1 MGGKEMIDGH
11 SILTFLNAREEFWF
25 WGVHHIQV
33 NDKEKAL
40 SFYSMREGNSTK
52 FHISLG
58 EGGFKL
64 KLYKALNN
72 EKMKVY
78 KIFDKVMPG
87 DLSDVISH
95 WVYHE
100 IAA

>member
-1 MGGKEMIDGH
+1 MIDGH

-33 NDKEKAL
+33 DDQSKAL

-58 EGGFKL
+58 EGGFKV
-64 KLYKALNN
+64 KLYKVLSNK
-72 EKMKVY
+72 KMKVY
-78 KIFDKVMPG
+78 KTFNKVMPG
-87 DLSDVISH
+87 DLCDVICH
-95 WVYHE
+95 CVYHE